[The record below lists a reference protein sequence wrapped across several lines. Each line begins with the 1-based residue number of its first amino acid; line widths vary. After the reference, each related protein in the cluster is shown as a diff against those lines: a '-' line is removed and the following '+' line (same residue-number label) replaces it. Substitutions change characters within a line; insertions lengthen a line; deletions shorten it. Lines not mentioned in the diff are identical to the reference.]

1 MSVDTRQA
9 SGERAGT
16 RPVRAQRSGVSKGQ
30 LKKSQ
35 TIAPWVLLAP
45 FLAVFLLTFVLP
57 IIYAVFQ
64 SFTTVRREGLF
75 GEQGVTTVFAG
86 FENYALA
93 LANDAFTASIGRVLL
108 FGIVQVPVMIILCTI
123 LALLLESASAKWP
136 QFFRAAYFMPYGVPG
151 VIATILWGFLYIPGL
166 SPIIDIAQMFGIQ
179 LDFLGAGTVLWSI
192 ANIVTW
198 TYTGY
203 NMLIIIAQLKS
214 IPGDVYEAAR
224 IDGRARGAR
233 RCRSSCRSSG
243 RRSCSRPCSRSSGRC
258 SCSRSR
264 RCSPPPPPRSTRST
278 RPTCR
283 RTRPRSR
290 TTTTASRRPRRSS
303 SPSPRSCCRSS
314 SSRSPTGSPRRSGK
328 PPQRGRRGR
337 AHDRHGGTTD
347 HHRDGRGEGGAEAP
361 RAGRRI
367 EGEPSVEE
375 RQRPGRGH
383 QAATRIIVTAILTL
397 VALYFL
403 VPVYYI
409 VVAAT
414 KTTADL
420 FSTNGFL
427 FANMNLWQNLTM
439 VFTYDDG
446 IFVRWFL
453 NSVLYAGVG
462 ALVATYFAAAGGY
475 ALAKYKFRG
484 SNLVFGTILGGV
496 LVPGTATALPLF
508 LLFSSM
514 GIANTYWSVLIPSL
528 VSPFGLFLCRIYA
541 QASVEDA
548 VIESGRIDG
557 ASELRIFHTLAL
569 RSMTPALV
577 TVFLF
582 QLVGIW
588 NNYFLPLIML
598 ADTKLYPITLGLNNW
613 RSQVDRLPEFY
624 QLTTGGVLVSII
636 PLIAAMIVLQR
647 FWRGGL
653 TDGA

>member
-1 MSVDTRQA
+1 MTA
-9 SGERAGT
+9 TEI
-16 RPVRAQRSGVSKGQ
+16 RP
-30 LKKSQ
+30 
-35 TIAPWVLLAP
+35 
-45 FLAVFLLTFVLP
+45 
-57 IIYAVFQ
+57 
-64 SFTTVRREGLF
+64 TTDESTADKA
-75 GEQGVTTVFAG
+75 EQ
-86 FENYALA
+86 
-93 LANDAFTASIGRVLL
+93 
-108 FGIVQVPVMIILCTI
+108 
-123 LALLLESASAKWP
+123 K
-136 QFFRAAYFMPYGVPG
+136 RAAQAAEAKVSRPSKAGSTP
-151 VIATILWGFLYIPGL
+151 
-166 SPIIDIAQMFGIQ
+166 
-179 LDFLGAGTVLWSI
+179 GAG
-192 ANIVTW
+192 A
-198 TYTGY
+198 
-203 NMLIIIAQLKS
+203 
-214 IPGDVYEAAR
+214 
-224 IDGRARGAR
+224 
-233 RCRSSCRSSG
+233 
-243 RRSCSRPCSRSSGRC
+243 
-258 SCSRSR
+258 
-264 RCSPPPPPRSTRST
+264 
-278 RPTCR
+278 
-283 RTRPRSR
+283 
-290 TTTTASRRPRRSS
+290 
-303 SPSPRSCCRSS
+303 
-314 SSRSPTGSPRRSGK
+314 K
-328 PPQRGRRGR
+328 P
-337 AHDRHGGTTD
+337 
-347 HHRDGRGEGGAEAP
+347 
-361 RAGRRI
+361 
-367 EGEPSVEE
+367 
-375 RQRPGRGH
+375 
-383 QAATRIIVTAILTL
+383 ATRIIVTAILVV

-427 FANMNLWQNLTM
+427 FANMNLWQNLTL

-462 ALVATYFAAAGGY
+462 ALIATYFAAAGGY

-484 SNLVFGTILGGV
+484 SNIVFGTILGGV

-508 LLFSSM
+508 LLFSAM

-653 TDGA
+653 TDGAVKG